1 MSAAAVAAAVA
12 ARGEV
17 IRAPAGV
24 AWRLPG
30 PAAAGWSREAPAEGI
45 RWAGPASMA
54 PGPPGGGQRA
64 AAAAARF
71 FSTSWALMAPGTR
84 VLSVKMTVGV
94 PVILYLRPKARL
106 RCTAEV
112 SHWAAAGTLSRSR
125 SEEHTSELQS
135 PCNLV
140 CRLLLE
146 KKKNIT

>member
-30 PAAAGWSREAPAEGI
+30 PAAAGWSREGPGEGI
-45 RWAGPASMA
+45 RGAGPASMA

-71 FSTSWALMAPGTR
+71 FSTSWAPMAPGTPG
-84 VLSVKMTVGV
+84 LLVKMTVGGAV
-94 PVILYLRPKARL
+94 VLYLRRK
-106 RCTAEV
+106 
-112 SHWAAAGTLSRSR
+112 
-125 SEEHTSELQS
+125 
-135 PCNLV
+135 
-140 CRLLLE
+140 
-146 KKKNIT
+146 